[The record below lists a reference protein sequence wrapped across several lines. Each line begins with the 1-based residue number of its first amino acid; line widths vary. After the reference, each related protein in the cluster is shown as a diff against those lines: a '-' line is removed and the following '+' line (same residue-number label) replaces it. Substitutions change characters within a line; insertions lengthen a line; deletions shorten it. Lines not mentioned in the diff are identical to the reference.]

1 MSEDSAAGTAGGRRS
16 GGRRRGNRGGPEV
29 GQPVERD
36 VNYRQLK
43 NPFPTMDL
51 FSADQ
56 VEDMHQTALRMIEEL
71 GMKVL
76 LPEARKL
83 FAAGGARVDEST
95 QMVHIGSDMV
105 EAALASAPRS
115 IACRAGARRRDFVLE
130 LGSLV
135 FQAGAGAL
143 RDRSGAGPARRLGQ
157 RLCRVSQTDPAL
169 RRAADDLAAG
179 RTAGRG
185 QPPAPLLHD
194 PRADDADR

>member
-95 QMVHIGSDMV
+95 QLSLIHI
-105 EAALASAPRS
+105 
-115 IACRAGARRRDFVLE
+115 
-130 LGSLV
+130 
-135 FQAGAGAL
+135 
-143 RDRSGAGPARRLGQ
+143 
-157 RLCRVSQTDPAL
+157 
-169 RRAADDLAAG
+169 
-179 RTAGRG
+179 
-185 QPPAPLLHD
+185 
-194 PRADDADR
+194 

>member
-1 MSEDSAAGTAGGRRS
+1 MAAAAGAAVAGL
-16 GGRRRGNRGGPEV
+16 V

-56 VEDMHQTALRMIEEL
+56 IEDMHQTALRMIEEL

-83 FAAGGARVDEST
+83 FAAGGAQVDEST
-95 QMVHIGSDMV
+95 QMVRIGREIV
-105 EAALASAPRS
+105 QAALATAPRS
-115 IACRAGARRRDFVLE
+115 IACRAGAAKRDFVLE

-135 FQAGAGAL
+135 F
-143 RDRSGAGPARRLGQ
+143 RPGPVRP
-157 RLCRVSQTDPAL
+157 T
-169 RRAADDLAAG
+169 
-179 RTAGRG
+179 
-185 QPPAPLLHD
+185 PPI
-194 PRADDADR
+194 